1 MTNTKRKLS
10 SICPQC
16 SSRVE
21 RFIINT
27 DCEISMCE
35 SVNCS
40 YPFNEQSAEGLNI
53 ETPNTS
59 FIRYSKC
66 NSKASSLSNT
76 VALPTPDDAKS
87 AKKARTSSYKPVSS
101 SSTEKKQKDKLH
113 LTKPSVSDALKT
125 IVAAPAATAA
135 APLTNALP
143 ATTAKHDSTKN
154 HEQSSATTNAISSL
168 TPPPDADSQGT
179 IKYSSA
185 TPPHSSSVSS
195 ASSVSSTS
203 SSLFNL
209 FDFSMPSPTNSIL
222 SDTLSQ
228 FDYSESSQGLDP
240 VITALLNY
248 YSDITQAP
256 PPAAATATS
265 FKINDPQTPPVV
277 SGLCLPPMTAAK
289 VAKVPTSNT
298 PNINDYTLGD
308 IESLLT
314 IDNVNPPAQSEEL
327 SWMEDYNDLFL

>member
-59 FIRYSKC
+59 FIRYSKT

-101 SSTEKKQKDKLH
+101 SSEKKQKDKIH
-113 LTKPSVSDALKT
+113 LTKPSASDAPT
-125 IVAAPAATAA
+125 VAVSAAVQ
-135 APLTNALP
+135 PDLRCNVLP
-143 ATTAKHDSTKN
+143 ATSPKQCSSNNQQQSTA
-154 HEQSSATTNAISSL
+154 SSNAISSF
-168 TPPPDADSQGT
+168 TPPPEADHQDPTKST
-179 IKYSSA
+179 SA
-185 TPPHSSSVSS
+185 TPPPPSSSISS
-195 ASSVSSTS
+195 ASSVSSS
-203 SSLFNL
+203 SSFINL
-209 FDFSMPSPTNSIL
+209 FDFSMPSPTSSIL
-222 SDTLSQ
+222 SDTLSSQ
-228 FDYSESSQGLDP
+228 FDY
-240 VITALLNY
+240 N
-248 YSDITQAP
+248 ITQAP
-256 PPAAATATS
+256 PPATC
-265 FKINDPQTPPVV
+265 FKHADPETPPAVP
-277 SGLCLPPMTAAK
+277 GLCLPPMTAAK

-298 PNINDYTLGD
+298 LNINDYTLGD

-314 IDNVNPPAQSEEL
+314 IDNVNPPAQTEEL

>member
-35 SVNCS
+35 SLNCS

-53 ETPNTS
+53 ETPITS
-59 FIRYSKC
+59 FIRYSKS

-113 LTKPSVSDALKT
+113 LTKPSVSDAPKPT
-125 IVAAPAATAA
+125 VAALAIATSNQH
-135 APLTNALP
+135 TNVLP
-143 ATTAKHDSTKN
+143 AIATQYHITKN
-154 HEQSSATTNAISSL
+154 LEPSTASTNAITLL
-168 TPPPDADSQGT
+168 TPPPEADHQDT
-179 IKYSSA
+179 IKDISA
-185 TPPHSSSVSS
+185 TTPPSSSSV
-195 ASSVSSTS
+195 SSVSSTS
-203 SSLFNL
+203 SSLFSL
-209 FDFSMPSPTNSIL
+209 FGFSMPSPTNSIL

-228 FDYSESSQGLDP
+228 FDY
-240 VITALLNY
+240 N
-248 YSDITQAP
+248 ITQAP
-256 PPAAATATS
+256 PPAATTS
-265 FKINDPQTPPVV
+265 FKRNDPQTPPAVP
-277 SGLCLPPMTAAK
+277 GLCLPPMAAAK
-289 VAKVPTSNT
+289 VAKVPSSNT

-314 IDNVNPPAQSEEL
+314 IDNVNPPTQSEEL
-327 SWMEDYNDLFL
+327 SWMEDYNDLFM

>member
-10 SICPQC
+10 STCPQC

-113 LTKPSVSDALKT
+113 LTKPSVSDAPKPT
-125 IVAAPAATAA
+125 VAALAPATSNLHA
-135 APLTNALP
+135 NALP
-143 ATTAKHDSTKN
+143 TTAAKLDTTEN
-154 HEQSSATTNAISSL
+154 QQQPSATTTNAITSL
-168 TPPPDADSQGT
+168 TPPPEADPQDAT
-179 IKYSSA
+179 KYTSA
-185 TPPHSSSVSS
+185 TPPPSSSLSS
-195 ASSVSSTS
+195 ASSTS

-209 FDFSMPSPTNSIL
+209 FDFSMPSPTSSIL

-228 FDYSESSQGLDP
+228 FDY
-240 VITALLNY
+240 N
-248 YSDITQAP
+248 ITQAP
-256 PPAAATATS
+256 PPAA
-265 FKINDPQTPPVV
+265 KLVDPQTPPAVT
-277 SGLCLPPMTAAK
+277 GLCLPPMTAAK

>member
-1 MTNTKRKLS
+1 MSIRELKLT
-10 SICPQC
+10 IFLLQ
-16 SSRVE
+16 
-21 RFIINT
+21 
-27 DCEISMCE
+27 
-35 SVNCS
+35 CS

-113 LTKPSVSDALKT
+113 LTKPSVSDAPKPT
-125 IVAAPAATAA
+125 VAALAPATSNLHA
-135 APLTNALP
+135 NALP
-143 ATTAKHDSTKN
+143 TTAAKLDTTEN
-154 HEQSSATTNAISSL
+154 QQQPSATTTNAITSL
-168 TPPPDADSQGT
+168 TPPPEADPQDAT
-179 IKYSSA
+179 KYTSA
-185 TPPHSSSVSS
+185 TPPPSSSLSS
-195 ASSVSSTS
+195 ASSTS

-209 FDFSMPSPTNSIL
+209 FDFSMPSPTSSIL

-240 VITALLNY
+240 VITELLNY

-256 PPAAATATS
+256 PPAA
-265 FKINDPQTPPVV
+265 KLVDPQTPPAVT
-277 SGLCLPPMTAAK
+277 GLCLPPMTAAK

>member
-10 SICPQC
+10 STCPQC

-59 FIRYSKC
+59 FIRYSK
-66 NSKASSLSNT
+66 S
-76 VALPTPDDAKS
+76 
-87 AKKARTSSYKPVSS
+87 RTSSYKPVSS

-113 LTKPSVSDALKT
+113 LTKPSVSDAPKPT
-125 IVAAPAATAA
+125 VAALAPATSNLHA
-135 APLTNALP
+135 NALP
-143 ATTAKHDSTKN
+143 TTAAKLDTTEN
-154 HEQSSATTNAISSL
+154 QQQPSATTTNAITSL
-168 TPPPDADSQGT
+168 TPPPEADPQDAT
-179 IKYSSA
+179 KYTSA
-185 TPPHSSSVSS
+185 TPPPSSSLSS
-195 ASSVSSTS
+195 ASSTS

-209 FDFSMPSPTNSIL
+209 FDFSMPSPTSSIL

-228 FDYSESSQGLDP
+228 FDY
-240 VITALLNY
+240 N
-248 YSDITQAP
+248 ITQAP
-256 PPAAATATS
+256 PPAA
-265 FKINDPQTPPVV
+265 KLVDPQTPPAVT
-277 SGLCLPPMTAAK
+277 GLCLPPMTAAK

>member
-1 MTNTKRKLS
+1 M
-10 SICPQC
+10 
-16 SSRVE
+16 
-21 RFIINT
+21 
-27 DCEISMCE
+27 
-35 SVNCS
+35 
-40 YPFNEQSAEGLNI
+40 
-53 ETPNTS
+53 
-59 FIRYSKC
+59 
-66 NSKASSLSNT
+66 
-76 VALPTPDDAKS
+76 PTPDDAKS

-113 LTKPSVSDALKT
+113 LTKPSVSDAPKP
-125 IVAAPAATAA
+125 IVAAPAVATSDSH
-135 APLTNALP
+135 TNVLP
-143 ATTAKHDSTKN
+143 AIAAKQHITKN
-154 HEQSSATTNAISSL
+154 HEQSAANANAASSL
-168 TPPPDADSQGT
+168 TPPPEADQQDT
-179 IKYSSA
+179 AKFTSA
-185 TPPHSSSVSS
+185 TTPSHSS

-209 FDFSMPSPTNSIL
+209 FDFSMPSPTSSIL

-240 VITALLNY
+240 VIRDLLNY

-256 PPAAATATS
+256 PPAAS
-265 FKINDPQTPPVV
+265 LKLNDPQTPPAVP
-277 SGLCLPPMTAAK
+277 GLCLPPMTAAK

-298 PNINDYTLGD
+298 LNINDYTLGD

>member
-10 SICPQC
+10 SVCPQC
-16 SSRVE
+16 NSRVE

-35 SVNCS
+35 SVNCG

-113 LTKPSVSDALKT
+113 LTKPSVSDAPKP
-125 IVAAPAATAA
+125 IVAAPVPVPTASDIHNNVLPTAA
-135 APLTNALP
+135 EQ
-143 ATTAKHDSTKN
+143 DSTKN
-154 HEQSSATTNAISSL
+154 LGQSTASTNPMSSL
-168 TPPPDADSQGT
+168 TPPPEADHQNVAQ
-179 IKYSSA
+179 YALA
-185 TPPHSSSVSS
+185 TPPHPSSVSS
-195 ASSVSSTS
+195 VYSTS

-209 FDFSMPSPTNSIL
+209 FDFSMPSPTSSIL

-228 FDYSESSQGLDP
+228 FDCSESSQGLDP
-240 VITALLNY
+240 VITELLNY

-256 PPAAATATS
+256 PPAAAANTS
-265 FKINDPQTPPVV
+265 VKVNDPQTPPAV

-314 IDNVNPPAQSEEL
+314 IENVNPSAQPEEL

>member
-59 FIRYSKC
+59 FIRYSKT

-101 SSTEKKQKDKLH
+101 SSEKKQKDKIH
-113 LTKPSVSDALKT
+113 LTKPSASDAPT
-125 IVAAPAATAA
+125 VAVSAAVQ
-135 APLTNALP
+135 PDLRCNVLP
-143 ATTAKHDSTKN
+143 ATSPKQCSSNNQQQSTA
-154 HEQSSATTNAISSL
+154 SSNAISSF
-168 TPPPDADSQGT
+168 TPPPEADHQDPTKST
-179 IKYSSA
+179 SA
-185 TPPHSSSVSS
+185 TPPPPSSSISSVSS
-195 ASSVSSTS
+195 VSSS
-203 SSLFNL
+203 SSFINL
-209 FDFSMPSPTNSIL
+209 FDFSMPSPTSSIL
-222 SDTLSQ
+222 SDTLSSQ
-228 FDYSESSQGLDP
+228 FDY
-240 VITALLNY
+240 N
-248 YSDITQAP
+248 ITQAP
-256 PPAAATATS
+256 PPATC
-265 FKINDPQTPPVV
+265 FKHADPETPPAVP
-277 SGLCLPPMTAAK
+277 GLCLPPMTAAK

-298 PNINDYTLGD
+298 LNINDYTLGD

-314 IDNVNPPAQSEEL
+314 IDNVNPPAQTEGL